1 MCFYK
6 RGANPVPAYAAGMT
20 LPPGPSE
27 PAAVQTIEWVARP
40 TDLLRRSA
48 AQFGEPFTLRTLWAD
63 APMVLV
69 SDPETVKRVYA
80 APPEALRGGA
90 SSTVL
95 EPFAGPS
102 SILLTSGAAHMRQ
115 RKLML
120 PPFHGERMEAHRA
133 TVAAL
138 AEAELDRWEPGRP
151 LRTLPRMQDLT
162 LDVILRVVLGAPDP
176 PLRAAIRAALDMTT
190 SLPRLIALSLAPR
203 GTPPWRGFEHAV
215 ARVDALLRA
224 AIRAR
229 GPAAARAGADDL
241 VDASQPSAAVGDPVT
256 GSLPP
261 GVAAGP
267 AVGDPRAG
275 PPAVIDD
282 LIAAGSTEDELR
294 DQVVTLLAAGHET
307 TAGSLAWALERLA
320 RHPRVVAQLRDGGD
334 AYLDAT
340 VKEVL
345 RIRPVLSITPRKV
358 VEPFAVGDWTLPPG
372 VHVTPCLYLAHRRP
386 ELWPDPT
393 AFRPERFLD
402 GAPAPYSWLPFGGG
416 VRRCVG
422 AAFAT
427 MELHEVLRAV
437 VRRFD
442 LRPDRPDGERM
453 RRRGV
458 TLAPS
463 RGGRVVPLASGEK
476 R

>member
-1 MCFYK
+1 M
-6 RGANPVPAYAAGMT
+6 R
-20 LPPGPSE
+20 LPPGPSA
-27 PAAVQTIEWVARP
+27 PAAVQTVEWVARP
-40 TDLLRRSA
+40 TALLRRSA
-48 AQFGEPFTLRTLWAD
+48 ARFGEPFTLRTLWAD
-63 APMVLV
+63 APMVVV

-80 APPEALRGGA
+80 APREALRGGA

-102 SILLTSGAAHMRQ
+102 SILLADGDAHMRQ

-162 LDVILRVVLGAPDP
+162 LDVILRVVLGTPDER
-176 PLRAAIRAALDMTT
+176 LRAAIREALDMTR
-190 SLPRLIALSLAPR
+190 SLGRLITLSLAPR
-203 GTPPWRGFEHAV
+203 GSLPWRGFEHAV

-229 GPAAARAGADDL
+229 DAAASRPAGARP
-241 VDASQPSAAVGDPVT
+241 DADGPVT
-256 GSLPP
+256 ASRP
-261 GVAAGP
+261 VGP
-267 AVGDPRAG
+267 RP
-275 PPAVIDD
+275 VIDD

-320 RHPRVVAQLRDGGD
+320 RHPRVVARLRDGD
-334 AYLDAT
+334 DEYLDAT

-358 VEPFAVGDWTLPPG
+358 VEPFRAGGWTLPPG
-372 VHVTPCLYLAHRRP
+372 VHVTPCLYLAHRRA
-386 ELWPDPT
+386 ELWPEPT
-393 AFRPERFLD
+393 AFTPERFLD
-402 GAPAPYSWLPFGGG
+402 GAPEPYSWLPFGGG
-416 VRRCVG
+416 VRRCAG

-427 MELHEVLRAV
+427 MELDEVLRAV
-437 VRRFD
+437 VRRFE
-442 LRPDRPDGERM
+442 LRPDRAEGERM
-453 RRRGV
+453 RRRGI
-458 TLAPS
+458 TLTPA
-463 RGGRVVPLASGEK
+463 RGGRVVPLASTGQP
-476 R
+476 

>member
-1 MCFYK
+1 M
-6 RGANPVPAYAAGMT
+6 
-20 LPPGPSE
+20 LPPGPAE
-27 PAAVQTIEWVARP
+27 PAVAQTIEWIARP

-48 AQFGEPFTLRTLWAD
+48 ARYGEPFTLRTLWAD

-69 SDPETVKRVYA
+69 SDPDTVKRVYA
-80 APPEALRGGA
+80 APEDVLRGGA

-102 SILLTSGAAHMRQ
+102 SILLTSGEAHLRQ
-115 RKLML
+115 RRLML
-120 PPFHGERMEAHRA
+120 PPFHGKRMEEHRA

-138 AEAELDRWEPGRP
+138 AAAEVDRWEPGRP
-151 LRTLPRMQDLT
+151 LRTLPRMQELT

-176 PLRAAIRAALDMTT
+176 PLRAAIRAALDMAS
-190 SLPRLIALSLAPR
+190 SLPRLVALSIAPR
-203 GTPPWRGFEHAV
+203 GSAPWRPFERAV

-224 AIRAR
+224 AIRR
-229 GPAAARAGADDL
+229 GGSGAVLDE
-241 VDASQPSAAVGDPVT
+241 
-256 GSLPP
+256 
-261 GVAAGP
+261 
-267 AVGDPRAG
+267 
-275 PPAVIDD
+275 
-282 LIAAGSTEDELR
+282 LIAAGATEDELR

-307 TAGSLAWALERLA
+307 TAGSLAWACERLA
-320 RHPRVVAQLRDGGD
+320 RHPQVVGRLRDGDD

-345 RIRPVLSITPRKV
+345 RLRPVLSITPRKV
-358 VEPFAVGDWTLPPG
+358 VTPFTVGGYTLPPG

-386 ELWPDPT
+386 ELWHDPT

-416 VRRCVG
+416 TRRCAG

-442 LRPDRPDGERM
+442 LRPDRPAGERM

-458 TLAPS
+458 TLTPS
-463 RGGRVVPLASGEK
+463 RGGRVVALASSPAQ
-476 R
+476 

>member
-1 MCFYK
+1 M
-6 RGANPVPAYAAGMT
+6 R
-20 LPPGPSE
+20 LPPGPRA
-27 PAAVQTIEWVARP
+27 PAAVQTVEWVARP

-48 AQFGEPFTLRTLWAD
+48 ARFGEPFTLRTLWAD
-63 APMVLV
+63 APLVVV
-69 SDPETVKRVYA
+69 SDPESIRRVYA
-80 APPEALRGGA
+80 APPELLRGGA

-95 EPFAGPS
+95 EPFAGAS
-102 SILLTSGAAHMRQ
+102 SILLTDGPAHMRQ

-120 PPFHGERMEAHRA
+120 PPFHGDRMQAHRA

-138 AEAELDRWEPGRP
+138 TEAELDRWEPGRP
-151 LRTLPRMQDLT
+151 LRTLPRMQELT
-162 LDVILRVVLGAPDP
+162 LDVILRVVLGAPDAQ
-176 PLRAAIRAALDMTT
+176 LRGAIRAALDMTT
-190 SLPRLIALSLAPR
+190 SLPRLIALSLAPP
-203 GTPPWRGFEHAV
+203 GSPPWRGFESAV

-229 GPAAARAGADDL
+229 RAAAVR
-241 VDASQPSAAVGDPVT
+241 DA
-256 GSLPP
+256 
-261 GVAAGP
+261 
-267 AVGDPRAG
+267 
-275 PPAVIDD
+275 AVIDE
-282 LIAAGSTEDELR
+282 LIAAGPTEDELR

-320 RHPRVVAQLRDGGD
+320 RHPHVAARLRDGDD

-345 RIRPVLSITPRKV
+345 RIRPVLSVTPRKV
-358 VEPFAVGDWTLPPG
+358 VEPFQVAGWTLPPG
-372 VHVTPCLYLAHRRP
+372 VHVTPCLYLAHRRA

-393 AFRPERFLD
+393 AFKPERFLD

-416 VRRCVG
+416 VRRCAG
-422 AAFAT
+422 ATFAT

-437 VRRFD
+437 VRRFE
-442 LRPDRPDGERM
+442 LRPDRAAGERM

-463 RGGRVVPLASGEK
+463 RGGRVVPLAWT
-476 R
+476 

>member
-1 MCFYK
+1 M
-6 RGANPVPAYAAGMT
+6 
-20 LPPGPSE
+20 LPPGPSA
-27 PAAVQTIEWVARP
+27 PAAVQTIEWIARP
-40 TDLLRRSA
+40 TALLRRSA
-48 AQFGEPFTLRTLWAD
+48 ARYGEPFTLRTLWAD

-69 SDPETVKRVYA
+69 SDPETIRRVYA
-80 APPEALRGGA
+80 APPESLRGGA

-95 EPFAGPS
+95 EPFAGAS
-102 SILLTSGAAHMRQ
+102 SILLTSGEAHLRQ
-115 RKLML
+115 RRLML
-120 PPFHGERMEAHRA
+120 PPFHGERMEAYRA

-138 AEAELDRWEPGRP
+138 AAAELDRWEPGRL
-151 LRTLPRMQDLT
+151 LRTLPRMQELT

-176 PLRAAIRAALDMTT
+176 QLRSAIREALDMATA
-190 SLPRLIALSLAPR
+190 LPRLIALSLTPR
-203 GTPPWRGFEHAV
+203 GSAPWRPFERAV
-215 ARVDALLRA
+215 ARVDALLRG

-229 GPAAARAGADDL
+229 GAGT
-241 VDASQPSAAVGDPVT
+241 SA
-256 GSLPP
+256 
-261 GVAAGP
+261 
-267 AVGDPRAG
+267 
-275 PPAVIDD
+275 PAVIDE

-320 RHPRVVAQLRDGGD
+320 RHPRVAARLREGDD
-334 AYLDAT
+334 AYLEAT

-345 RIRPVLSITPRKV
+345 RLRPVLSITPRKV
-358 VEPFAVGDWTLPPG
+358 VEPFTAEGWTLPPG

-393 AFRPERFLD
+393 SFRPERFLD

-416 VRRCVG
+416 VRRCAG

-437 VRRFD
+437 VHRFE
-442 LRPDRPDGERM
+442 LRPDRAEGERM

-458 TLAPS
+458 TLTPS
-463 RGGRVVPLASGEK
+463 RGGRVVPLASV
-476 R
+476 

>member
-1 MCFYK
+1 M
-6 RGANPVPAYAAGMT
+6 
-20 LPPGPSE
+20 LPPGPAA
-27 PAAVQTIEWVARP
+27 PAALQTIEWIARP
-40 TDLLRRSA
+40 TALLRRSA
-48 AQFGEPFTLRTLWAD
+48 ARYGEPFTLRTLWAD

-69 SDPETVKRVYA
+69 SDPETIKRVYA

-102 SILLTSGAAHMRQ
+102 SILLTSGETHLRQ
-115 RKLML
+115 RRLVL
-120 PPFHGERMEAHRA
+120 PPFHGRRMEEHRA
-133 TVAAL
+133 AVAAL
-138 AEAELDRWEPGRP
+138 AAAEVARWVPGRP
-151 LRTLPRMQDLT
+151 LRTLPRMQELT

-176 PLRAAIRAALDMTT
+176 PLREAIRGALDMTT
-190 SLPRLIALSLAPR
+190 SLARLITLSLVPR
-203 GTPPWRGFEHAV
+203 DSPAWRPFLAAV
-215 ARVDALLRA
+215 ARVDGLLRE
-224 AIRAR
+224 AIRTR
-229 GPAAARAGADDL
+229 R
-241 VDASQPSAAVGDPVT
+241 
-256 GSLPP
+256 P
-261 GVAAGP
+261 GGRP
-267 AVGDPRAG
+267 AVLDE
-275 PPAVIDD
+275 
-282 LIAAGSTEDELR
+282 LIAGGASEDELR

-320 RHPRVVAQLRDGGD
+320 RHPAAVARLRDGGD

-345 RIRPVLSITPRKV
+345 RTRPVLSITPRKV
-358 VEPFAVGDWTLPPG
+358 LEPFALGDWTLPPG

-402 GAPAPYSWLPFGGG
+402 GAPPPFAWLPFGGG
-416 VRRCVG
+416 VRRCAG

-442 LRPDRPDGERM
+442 LRPDRPAGERM

-458 TLAPS
+458 TLTPA
-463 RGGRVVPLASGEK
+463 RGGRIIPLASP
-476 R
+476 RNLP

>member
-6 RGANPVPAYAAGMT
+6 RGANPVPAYAAVMR
-20 LPPGPSE
+20 LPPGPAT

-48 AQFGEPFTLRTLWAD
+48 ARFGEPFTLRTLWAD

-80 APPEALRGGA
+80 APPESLRGGA

-102 SILLTSGAAHMRQ
+102 SILLTSGEEHMRQ

-120 PPFHGERMEAHRA
+120 PPFHGARMEAQRA

-138 AEAELDRWEPGRP
+138 ADAELDRWHPGRP
-151 LRTLPRMQDLT
+151 LRTLPRMQELT

-176 PLRAAIRAALDMTT
+176 RLRAAIRAALDMTT
-190 SLPRLIALSLAPR
+190 SLPRLVALSLAPR
-203 GTPPWRGFEHAV
+203 GSAPWMPFERAV
-215 ARVDALLRA
+215 ARVDALLRETL
-224 AIRAR
+224 RAR
-229 GPAAARAGADDL
+229 DVG
-241 VDASQPSAAVGDPVT
+241 PSAQ
-256 GSLPP
+256 
-261 GVAAGP
+261 AAGD
-267 AVGDPRAG
+267 GD
-275 PPAVIDD
+275 PPAVIDE

-320 RHPRVVAQLRDGGD
+320 RHPPVVDRLRYGDD

-345 RIRPVLSITPRKV
+345 RLRPVLSITPRKV
-358 VEPFAVGDWTLPPG
+358 VAVRGRGVDAPARRSPDAVPLP
-372 VHVTPCLYLAHRRP
+372 
-386 ELWPDPT
+386 
-393 AFRPERFLD
+393 
-402 GAPAPYSWLPFGGG
+402 GAPPP
-416 VRRCVG
+416 
-422 AAFAT
+422 
-427 MELHEVLRAV
+427 RAV
-437 VRRFD
+437 A
-442 LRPDRPDGERM
+442 RPDGVPARALP
-453 RRRGV
+453 RRRAGPV
-458 TLAPS
+458 LVAPV
-463 RGGRVVPLASGEK
+463 RRWRPALRRRRVRDDGAARGAARRRAPLRPAPRPAGGRADAPARRHAGAVARRAGGAASLCPPTSP
-476 R
+476 RLMA

>member
-1 MCFYK
+1 
-6 RGANPVPAYAAGMT
+6 
-20 LPPGPSE
+20 
-27 PAAVQTIEWVARP
+27 VQTIEWIARP
-40 TDLLRRSA
+40 TALLRRSA
-48 AQFGEPFTLRTLWAD
+48 ARYGEPFTLRTLWTD

-69 SDPETVKRVYA
+69 SDPETVRRVYS
-80 APPEALRGGA
+80 APPESLRGGA

-102 SILLTSGAAHMRQ
+102 SILLTSGEAHLRQ
-115 RKLML
+115 RRLML
-120 PPFHGERMEAHRA
+120 PPFHGGRMEAHRA

-138 AEAELDRWEPGRP
+138 AAAELERWEPGRP
-151 LRTLPRMQDLT
+151 LRTLPRMQELT

-176 PLRAAIRAALDMTT
+176 QLRAAIRDALDMTT

-203 GTPPWRGFEHAV
+203 GSAPWRPFEHAV
-215 ARVDALLRA
+215 ARVDALLRG

-229 GPAAARAGADDL
+229 RAPPP
-241 VDASQPSAAVGDPVT
+241 VAAVGGAGSAPPPVAAV
-256 GSLPP
+256 G
-261 GVAAGP
+261 GAGP
-267 AVGDPRAG
+267 A
-275 PPAVIDD
+275 PPAVIDE

-320 RHPRVVAQLRDGGD
+320 RHPQVAARLRGGDD

-345 RIRPVLSITPRKV
+345 RVRPVLSITARKV
-358 VEPFAVGDWTLPPG
+358 VEPFVTGGWTLPPG

-393 AFRPERFLD
+393 AFRPERFLA

-416 VRRCVG
+416 VRRCAG

-437 VRRFD
+437 VRRFE
-442 LRPDRPDGERM
+442 LRPDRPEGERM

-458 TLAPS
+458 TLTPS
-463 RGGRVVPLASGEK
+463 RGGRVVPLACARRRSRLGTWE
-476 R
+476 RAR

>member
-1 MCFYK
+1 M
-6 RGANPVPAYAAGMT
+6 
-20 LPPGPSE
+20 LPPGPRS
-27 PAAVQTIEWVARP
+27 PAAVQTVEWVVRP

-48 AQFGEPFTLRTLWAD
+48 ARYGEPFTLRTLWAD

-80 APPEALRGGA
+80 APPELLRGGA

-138 AEAELDRWEPGRP
+138 ADAELECWEPGRP
-151 LRTLPRMQDLT
+151 LRTLPRMQELT

-176 PLRAAIRAALDMTT
+176 ALRAAIRGALDMTT
-190 SLPRLIALSLAPR
+190 SLPRLIALSL
-203 GTPPWRGFEHAV
+203 TPPGSAVWRPFERAV
-215 ARVDALLRA
+215 ARVDGLLRA

-229 GPAAARAGADDL
+229 RAQHARAAHGPILDEL
-241 VDASQPSAAVGDPVT
+241 V
-256 GSLPP
+256 
-261 GVAAGP
+261 
-267 AVGDPRAG
+267 
-275 PPAVIDD
+275 
-282 LIAAGSTEDELR
+282 AAGSTEDELR

-320 RHPRVVAQLRDGGD
+320 RHPRVAARLRAGDD

-345 RIRPVLSITPRKV
+345 RLRPVLSITPRKV
-358 VEPFAVGDWTLPPG
+358 VEPFTVGRWTLPPG

-386 ELWPDPT
+386 ELWPQPT
-393 AFRPERFLD
+393 AFRPERFLE

-416 VRRCVG
+416 VRRCAG

-463 RGGRVVPLASGEK
+463 RGGRVVPLASGAE

>member
-1 MCFYK
+1 M
-6 RGANPVPAYAAGMT
+6 R
-20 LPPGPSE
+20 LPPGPAA
-27 PAAVQTIEWVARP
+27 PAALQTIAWVARP

-48 AQFGEPFTLRTLWAD
+48 ARYGEPFTLRTLWAD

-69 SDPETVKRVYA
+69 SDPATVKRVYA
-80 APPEALRGGA
+80 APPESLRGGA

-102 SILLTSGAAHMRQ
+102 SILLTSGEAHMRQ

-151 LRTLPRMQDLT
+151 LRTLPRMQELT
-162 LDVILRVVLGAPDP
+162 LDVILRVVLGAPDV
-176 PLRAAIRAALDMTT
+176 PLRAAIREALDMTT
-190 SLPRLIALSLAPR
+190 SLPRLVALSLAPR
-203 GTPPWRGFEHAV
+203 GSAPWRPFERAV

-224 AIRAR
+224 AIRTR
-229 GPAAARAGADDL
+229 RAGR
-241 VDASQPSAAVGDPVT
+241 SA
-256 GSLPP
+256 
-261 GVAAGP
+261 P
-267 AVGDPRAG
+267 AVLDE
-275 PPAVIDD
+275 

-320 RHPRVVAQLRDGGD
+320 RHPRVAGRLREGDD

-345 RIRPVLSITPRKV
+345 RLRPVLSITPRKV
-358 VEPFAVGDWTLPPG
+358 VEPFPVGEWTLPPG
-372 VHVTPCLYLAHRRP
+372 VHVTPCLYLAHRRS

-393 AFRPERFLD
+393 AFRPERFLE
-402 GAPAPYSWLPFGGG
+402 GAPAPYTWLPFGGG
-416 VRRCVG
+416 VRRCAG

-437 VRRFD
+437 VRRFE
-442 LRPDRPDGERM
+442 LAPDRPEGERM

-458 TLAPS
+458 TLTPS
-463 RGGRVVPLASGEK
+463 RGGRVVPVASH
-476 R
+476 